1 MLVSVALTLSHL
13 RVSPCVCR
21 INVSVFGAWRDACA
35 SIRFLCVLQSA
46 LKQWKAND
54 CDVKTTPTCTSWS
67 FSSFPCDHKPF
78 SLLWCCA
85 QQQPMAHLSH
95 LIFIYKCQPV
105 MCWWSQTV
113 KYWTMLYGSNNL
125 GRSIVWFSSLIFFHS
140 APTRQQ
146 ISGYVEEMGP
156 EKVSRF
162 LPSMAKC
169 SNTWQY
175 LHNTC
180 ITGFSYLLAQPGTG
194 CFRQR
199 IRQRW

>member
-85 QQQPMAHLSH
+85 QQPPMAHLSH

-113 KYWTMLYGSNNL
+113 KYWTMLYSSNNL
-125 GRSIVWFSSLIFFHS
+125 RRSIVWFSSLIFLIRYQRGSKSLDMWRKWVQKRSLDFFPAWLNAVIHD
-140 APTRQQ
+140 
-146 ISGYVEEMGP
+146 
-156 EKVSRF
+156 
-162 LPSMAKC
+162 
-169 SNTWQY
+169 NTS
-175 LHNTC
+175 
-180 ITGFSYLLAQPGTG
+180 ITLA
-194 CFRQR
+194 
-199 IRQRW
+199 